1 MKTNITTLDNS
12 LAKELLIPITEAD
25 ITRTSFQDL
34 VSQFGLNKF
43 FGFMPT
49 PLLSEDATSFMSSL
63 QATDYV
69 LPAVGFLEIIIGQ
82 CY

>member
-1 MKTNITTLDNS
+1 
-12 LAKELLIPITEAD
+12 
-25 ITRTSFQDL
+25 
-34 VSQFGLNKF
+34 
-43 FGFMPT
+43 MPT